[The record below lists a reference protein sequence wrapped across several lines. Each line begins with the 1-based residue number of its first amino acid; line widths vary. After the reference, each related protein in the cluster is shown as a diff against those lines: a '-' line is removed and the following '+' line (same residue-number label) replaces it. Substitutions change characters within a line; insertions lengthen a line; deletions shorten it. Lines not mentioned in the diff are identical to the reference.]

1 VKQAPSRYN
10 ASNAGRVNPYRVRH
24 ANMVTALDEAVG
36 DVVAAL
42 KAAKMYE
49 HTLVAWFSDK

>member
-1 VKQAPSRYN
+1 
-10 ASNAGRVNPYRVRH
+10 
-24 ANMVTALDEAVG
+24 MVTALDEAVG